1 MTATPTT
8 PETVTYDPT
17 HFHTHEE
24 LTDLLGA
31 WAAAYPALMAFTSIG
46 QSYEHRDIWAVTVTN
61 TATGPADEK
70 PALYVDGNMHAGEVT
85 GCAVALH
92 TLHYLLTGHGTDAA
106 ITDLLDT
113 HTLYILPRVNPDG
126 AEKYLTT
133 PYTLRSSVRPYP
145 DAELD
150 EGLTPEDLDGDGR
163 ILQMRVPDAKGEWKI
178 SAHDP
183 RLMLKRAPGDAG
195 GQYYRVY
202 TEGRLNKYLH
212 GPVKVA
218 KPLEGLDINRNY
230 PGNWS
235 ATQRGGGQYPLS
247 EPETRAV
254 AAFVVAHPNI
264 CAILNYHTTGGVNLS
279 PPCAT
284 SDATM
289 PLKDREVY
297 KALGT
302 LAAEASGYPYISVY
316 DAYPAVD
323 ERGTRSAAGGFIE
336 WAWEGLG
343 IWGLAPELWDI
354 VGKAGVTFPDIKQKL
369 LHDPSEEEGLALLK
383 FNDEQLGGEGYIDW
397 QTFDHPQVKDGLPNA
412 RGGGVARQ
420 RAVRDREC
428 THSDRDCTAKARGF
442 VGEGTIG
449 DRGGAT
455 VEVDAPTPAG
465 TRCDI
470 VREGAVRHIQGAIRE
485 DAAAVAARSGTAVLN
500 RQPDQRQGDVRV
512 YLDHAYTAGTATVE
526 LCSLAPAIERHAG
539 REVQAIAVDRT
550 GAHVHGAVLWEGA
563 AKCHRVRAARGER
576 ERTAQGAGGVR
587 RARAT
592 RGGDGGIDR
601 GAHVVDCG
609 GMYRY
614 PR

>member
-31 WAAAYPALMAFTSIG
+31 WAAAHPALMAFASIG
-46 QSYEHRDIWAVTVTN
+46 QSYEHRDIWAATVTN
-61 TATGPADEK
+61 TATGPAHEK

-92 TLHYLLTGHGTDAA
+92 TLHYLLTRYGTDAA

-150 EGLTPEDLDGDGR
+150 EGLTPEDLDDDGR

-178 SAHDP
+178 STHDA

-297 KALGT
+297 KALGA

-383 FNDEQLGGEGYIDW
+383 FNDAQLGGEGYIDW
-397 QTFDHPQVKDGLPNA
+397 HRFDHPQLGPVEIGGWWAKRVRQNAPPQFLPEEEEKYTQFTLTYAALTPRVQVGTTEVEAVAPGLWIVRAMIENTGWLPTHLSERAVRN
-412 RGGGVARQ
+412 GVARAVKVRIEGGEVLMGTPETEIGNLEGRSVTTGTMFAFGPGA
-420 RAVRDREC
+420 RADNERLVEWLVRIPDGITQVTITAVSEKGG
-428 THSDRDCTAKARGF
+428 THR
-442 VGEGTIG
+442 
-449 DRGGAT
+449 AT
-455 VEVDAPTPAG
+455 VPLAG
-465 TRCDI
+465 
-470 VREGAVRHIQGAIRE
+470 
-485 DAAAVAARSGTAVLN
+485 
-500 RQPDQRQGDVRV
+500 
-512 YLDHAYTAGTATVE
+512 
-526 LCSLAPAIERHAG
+526 
-539 REVQAIAVDRT
+539 
-550 GAHVHGAVLWEGA
+550 
-563 AKCHRVRAARGER
+563 
-576 ERTAQGAGGVR
+576 
-587 RARAT
+587 
-592 RGGDGGIDR
+592 
-601 GAHVVDCG
+601 
-609 GMYRY
+609 
-614 PR
+614 

>member
-31 WAAAYPALMAFTSIG
+31 WAAAHPALMAFASIG
-46 QSYEHRDIWAVTVTN
+46 QSYEHRDIWAATVTN
-61 TATGPADEK
+61 TATGPAHEK

-92 TLHYLLTGHGTDAA
+92 TLHYLLTRYGTDAA

-150 EGLTPEDLDGDGR
+150 EGLTPEDLDNDGR

-178 SAHDP
+178 STHDA

-297 KALGT
+297 KALGA

-383 FNDEQLGGEGYIDW
+383 FNDAQLGGEGYIDW
-397 QTFDHPQVKDGLPNA
+397 HRFDHPQLGPVEIGGWWAKRVRQNAPPQFLPEEEEKYTQFTLTYAALTPRVQVGTTEVEAVAPGLWIVRAMIENTGWLPTHLSERAVRN
-412 RGGGVARQ
+412 GVARAVKVRIEGGEVLMGTPETEIGNLEGRSVTTGTMFAFGPGA
-420 RAVRDREC
+420 RADNERLVEWLVRIPDGITQVTITAVSEKGG
-428 THSDRDCTAKARGF
+428 THR
-442 VGEGTIG
+442 
-449 DRGGAT
+449 AT
-455 VEVDAPTPAG
+455 VPLAG
-465 TRCDI
+465 
-470 VREGAVRHIQGAIRE
+470 
-485 DAAAVAARSGTAVLN
+485 
-500 RQPDQRQGDVRV
+500 
-512 YLDHAYTAGTATVE
+512 
-526 LCSLAPAIERHAG
+526 
-539 REVQAIAVDRT
+539 
-550 GAHVHGAVLWEGA
+550 
-563 AKCHRVRAARGER
+563 
-576 ERTAQGAGGVR
+576 
-587 RARAT
+587 
-592 RGGDGGIDR
+592 
-601 GAHVVDCG
+601 
-609 GMYRY
+609 
-614 PR
+614 

>member
-31 WAAAYPALMAFTSIG
+31 WAAVYPALMAFTSIG
-46 QSYEHRDIWAVTVTN
+46 QSYEHRDIWAATVTN
-61 TATGPADEK
+61 TATGPAHEK

-92 TLHYLLTGHGTDAA
+92 TLHHLLTRYGTDAA

-178 SAHDP
+178 STHDP

-297 KALGT
+297 KALGA

-397 QTFDHPQVKDGLPNA
+397 HTFDHPQLGPVEIGGWWAKRVRQNAPPQFLPEEEEKYTQFTLTYAALTPRVQVGTTEVEAVAPGLWIVRAMIENTGWLPTHLSE
-412 RGGGVARQ
+412 
-420 RAVRDREC
+420 RAVRNDV
-428 THSDRDCTAKARGF
+428 ARPVKVRIEG
-442 VGEGTIG
+442 GEVLMGTPETEIG
-449 DRGGAT
+449 NLEGRSVTTGTMFAFGPGARADNEHL
-455 VEVDAPTPAG
+455 VEWL
-465 TRCDI
+465 
-470 VREGAVRHIQGAIRE
+470 VRVPDGMTQVTI
-485 DAAAVAARSGTAVLN
+485 TAVSEK
-500 RQPDQRQGDVRV
+500 G
-512 YLDHAYTAGTATVE
+512 GT
-526 LCSLAPAIERHAG
+526 
-539 REVQAIAVDRT
+539 
-550 GAHVHGAVLWEGA
+550 
-563 AKCHRVRAARGER
+563 HRV
-576 ERTAQGAGGVR
+576 TVPL
-587 RARAT
+587 
-592 RGGDGGIDR
+592 
-601 GAHVVDCG
+601 
-609 GMYRY
+609 MS
-614 PR
+614 